1 MIYRTLFIALVVLLA
16 SCTKEQ
22 IIDVVS
28 DDKNSCTVDGSG
40 YTAARFKG
48 YDLDTASRAQ
58 TSDTTAVIGFSGF
71 TNTTGEVFVL
81 GMTCGSAR
89 PGTYTVN
96 ALNGTTISLVTKT
109 TNGTPRTFT
118 ATSGTISISEWGAV
132 GGAVKGTFS
141 GSLVLPTDVTTP
153 VLQITNGKFD
163 VKRAS

>member
-16 SCTKEQ
+16 SCTQDQ
-22 IIDVVS
+22 IINAVS
-28 DDKNSCTVDGSG
+28 NDKNSCTVDGSG
-40 YTAARFKG
+40 YTAASFKG

-58 TSDTTAVIGFSGF
+58 MSDTTAIVGFSGF
-71 TNTTGEVFVL
+71 TNTTGEVFVI
-81 GMTCGSAR
+81 GITCGSTM

-96 ALNGTTISLVTKT
+96 ALGGTTISLVTRASG
-109 TNGTPRTFT
+109 GTPRTFT
-118 ATSGTISISEWGAV
+118 ATSGTVSISEWGAV
-132 GGAVKGTFS
+132 GGVVKGTFS